1 MAEKENNKQTKERV
15 LVVDDEENM
24 RKTLAEILSDEGY
37 EVATAAT
44 GEAAVDLC
52 LKNDYRIVLMDVRMP
67 GMDGVEAFR
76 QIRRHQEGVRVILM
90 SAYSVEAL
98 KEAALDEGA
107 IAFLSKPLDVER
119 VVHLIDETRDTAI
132 LVVEHEEQTA
142 ELLRAAL
149 KGQGYRVTVVHSP
162 HDALELVEQIRFD
175 MIFLDASL
183 PAMNGLELYLA
194 IKKVTPS
201 AVAIMITG
209 MNEEFDRIAKEAVR
223 RNAYTIVKKPL
234 DIDHILGL
242 LQTITGRRASGDC
255 RKPPLEPS

>member
-1 MAEKENNKQTKERV
+1 MTEKKKQARERV
-15 LVVDDEENM
+15 LVVDDEVNM
-24 RKTLAEILSDEGY
+24 RMTLAEILSDEGY
-37 EVATAAT
+37 DVATAAT
-44 GEAAVDLC
+44 GEEAVSLC
-52 LKNDYRIVLMDVRMP
+52 RGGCYSIVLMDVRMP
-67 GMDGVEAFR
+67 GIDGVEAFR

-98 KEAALDEGA
+98 KEVALDEGA
-107 IAFLSKPLDVER
+107 IAFLSKPLDLEK
-119 VVHLIDETRDTAI
+119 VVNLIGEARDTAI
-132 LVVEHEEQTA
+132 LVVEPEEKTA
-142 ELLRAAL
+142 ELLRASL
-149 KGQGYRVTVVHSP
+149 KQQGYRVTVATSP

-175 MIFLDASL
+175 MVFLDASL

-194 IKKVTPS
+194 IKKITPS

-209 MNEEFDRIAKEAVR
+209 MDKEFDRIAKEAVR

-242 LQTITGRRASGDC
+242 LQTITCRRASGDS